1 MRSIWGAAPWLTVT
15 LDQRD
20 PPGQNTTHMV
30 SKKPRGRGRPR
41 STSQTPL
48 SKWIDG
54 SGRTREQVA
63 EALGVTKA
71 SLDRYC
77 RGERTPTLGAAL
89 AIEKVTGGAIPAR
102 SWLPRS
108 SR

>member
-1 MRSIWGAAPWLTVT
+1 
-15 LDQRD
+15 
-20 PPGQNTTHMV
+20 MV
-30 SKKPRGRGRPR
+30 SNKPRGRGRPR
-41 STSQTPL
+41 ASENAL

-63 EALGVTKA
+63 KALGVTKS

-89 AIEKVTGGAIPAR
+89 AIEKVTGGAIRAR
-102 SWLPRS
+102 SWLRRS
-108 SR
+108 SRQGVGHA

>member
-1 MRSIWGAAPWLTVT
+1 
-15 LDQRD
+15 
-20 PPGQNTTHMV
+20 MV
-30 SKKPRGRGRPR
+30 SNKPRGRGRPR
-41 STSQTPL
+41 SSTQTSL

-63 EALGVTKA
+63 KALGVTKA

-77 RGERTPTLGAAL
+77 RGERTPTLGAVL
-89 AIEKVTGGAIPAR
+89 AIEKITRGAIPAR
-102 SWLPRS
+102 SWLPRG

>member
-1 MRSIWGAAPWLTVT
+1 
-15 LDQRD
+15 
-20 PPGQNTTHMV
+20 MV

-41 STSQTPL
+41 SNTQTPL
-48 SKWIDG
+48 AKWIDG

-63 EALGVTKA
+63 KALGVTKA

-77 RGERTPTLGAAL
+77 RGERTPMLGAAL

-102 SWLPRS
+102 YWL
-108 SR
+108 SRGVR

>member
-1 MRSIWGAAPWLTVT
+1 
-15 LDQRD
+15 
-20 PPGQNTTHMV
+20 MV

-41 STSQTPL
+41 STTQTPL
-48 SKWIDG
+48 AEWIDR
-54 SGRTREQVA
+54 SNRTREQVA
-63 EALGVTKA
+63 KALGVTKA

-89 AIEKVTGGAIPAR
+89 AIERVTGGAIPAR
-102 SWLPRS
+102 SWL